1 MTAVKICGLTRA
13 DDVTRAC
20 ALGAAYVGFN
30 FSAASPRSL
39 TAEDARPL
47 AAAVRPGVLKVGV
60 FVAEDAEAIAAAVRS
75 AGLDLVQLHRR
86 LTEEDVASSP
96 VPVIAVA
103 RPSAAGG
110 FAVPRREILVRCH
123 AVLYD
128 PSEGSGAAIDPA
140 RVEEA
145 SWPVPVL
152 VAGGLTPETVGAVIR
167 RLRPAGVD
175 VASGVEASP
184 GVKDAEKLRRFFAAV
199 READAQAG

>member
-1 MTAVKICGLTRA
+1 MTAVKICGLTRTE
-13 DDVTRAC
+13 DVALAC

-30 FSAASPRSL
+30 FAAVSPRRITPEAARSL
-39 TAEDARPL
+39 AGAC
-47 AAAVRPGVLKVGV
+47 APGTLRVGV
-60 FVAEDAEAIAAAVRS
+60 FVDEGAAAIARAVEA

-86 LTEEDVASSP
+86 LTEEDVAASP

-103 RPSAAGG
+103 RPAGES

-128 PSEGSGAAIDPA
+128 PSEGAGAAIDPA

-152 VAGGLTPETVGAVIR
+152 VAGGLTPETVGDVIR

-175 VASGVEASP
+175 VASGVESAP
-184 GVKDAEKLRRFFAAV
+184 GVKDRDRLERFFAAV
-199 READAQAG
+199 RDTDGQAG

>member
-13 DDVTRAC
+13 EDVAASC

-30 FSAASPRSL
+30 FAAASPRRIRL
-39 TAEDARPL
+39 ETAREL
-47 AAAVRPGVLKVGV
+47 AAACVPGVLKVGV
-60 FVAEDAEAIAAAVRS
+60 FVNEDAATVAEAVEA

-86 LTEEDVASSP
+86 LTEEDVSAAP
-96 VPVIAVA
+96 VPIIAVA
-103 RPSAAGG
+103 RFSGRG
-110 FAVPRREILVRCH
+110 FAVPRHELLVRCH
-123 AVLYD
+123 AVLFD
-128 PSEGSGAAIDPA
+128 ASEGAGTAIDPA

-152 VAGGLTPETVGAVIR
+152 AAGGLTPETVGSLVR

-175 VASGVEASP
+175 VASGVESAP
-184 GVKDAEKLRRFFAAV
+184 GIKDRGRLERFFAAV

>member
-13 DDVTRAC
+13 RDVVLAG
-20 ALGAAYVGFN
+20 ALGATYAGFN
-30 FSAASPRSL
+30 FSAASPRRVSP
-39 TAEDARPL
+39 EEARVL
-47 AAAVRPGVLKVGV
+47 AAAVRPGMLKVGV
-60 FVAEDAEAIAAAVRS
+60 FVGEDADTIAAAVRA

-86 LTEEDVASSP
+86 LTEEDVAASP

-123 AVLYD
+123 AVLFD

-152 VAGGLTPETVGAVIR
+152 VAGGLTPETVGDVIR

-175 VASGVEASP
+175 VASGVEESP
-184 GVKDAEKLRRFFAAV
+184 GIKDAEKLRRFFAAV